1 MATVQ
6 LRTRVDRDLKKKSDA
21 LLKTLGIDA
30 GVFVSMSLA
39 QLVNRRGLPFAVTES
54 DASYFAS
61 EYGVTVRETARAG
74 LKMRRETIRARAS
87 GKLREISS
95 AADLVA

>member
-6 LRTRVDRDLKKKSDA
+6 LRTRVDRDLKRKSDA

-54 DASYFAS
+54 DASYFSS
-61 EYGVTVRETARAG
+61 EYGLTEREAARAG
-74 LKMRRETIRARAS
+74 LRMQRETIRARAAGS
-87 GKLREISS
+87 LREISS
-95 AADLVA
+95 ADDLTA